1 MQLKEATARE
11 DEEAAGE
18 AQREMNAL
26 VLFKGDMG
34 GFVRIYTFLSQ
45 IFDYGDTSI
54 GC

>member
-1 MQLKEATARE
+1 MRRPPGRTKKLR
-11 DEEAAGE
+11 GE

-34 GFVRIYTFLSQ
+34 GFVRIYAFRSQ